1 MPLEMVYIIDESD
14 LVRASLGTLLAST
27 GHKSEHYDCAE
38 TFLEAAPRLAGGCAL
53 IDLYLPGIDGL
64 GAIKRLE
71 ILNPGLPTIAMGTSG
86 TVNTAL
92 RAIRAGAIDY
102 LEKPFTPKVLLRS
115 LDKALDFRRR
125 TRKISNLRREA
136 QALIN
141 RLTPREVEIL
151 ECLTT
156 GQSNKAIAR
165 QLDISPRTIEV
176 HRAHIMEK
184 LEATSLPAAIQI
196 AVTAGVSNL
205 PDED

>member
-27 GHKSEHYDCAE
+27 GHGSEHYACAE

-64 GAIKRLE
+64 GVIKRLE

-102 LEKPFTPKVLLRS
+102 LEKPFTPNVLLRS

-125 TRKISNLRREA
+125 TRKISDQRRQA

-196 AVTAGVSNL
+196 AVTAGVSYL
-205 PDED
+205 QDED

>member
-1 MPLEMVYIIDESD
+1 MPLEMVYITDESD
-14 LVRASLGTLLAST
+14 LVHASLGTLLTSA
-27 GHKSEHYDCAE
+27 GHMSEHYSSAE
-38 TFLEAAPRLAGGCAL
+38 TFLSAAPRLAGGCAL
-53 IDLYLPGIDGL
+53 IDLYLPGMDGL
-64 GAIKRLE
+64 NVIKRLGA
-71 ILNPGLPTIAMGTSG
+71 LNPGLPAIAMANSG
-86 TVNTAL
+86 TVNSTL

-125 TRKISNLRREA
+125 TRKISDQRLQA

-141 RLTPREVEIL
+141 RLTPREL
-151 ECLTT
+151 EVLQGLTT
-156 GQSNKAIAR
+156 GQRNKVIAR

-196 AVTAGVSNL
+196 AATAGVSNL
-205 PDED
+205 QDED

>member
-1 MPLEMVYIIDESD
+1 MPLEMVYIVDESD

-27 GHKSEHYDCAE
+27 GHRSEHYRSAE
-38 TFLEAAPRLAGGCAL
+38 SFLEASPGLIGGCAL

-64 GAIKRLE
+64 SVIKRLE
-71 ILNPGLPTIAMGTSG
+71 ALNPGLPTIAMANSG
-86 TVNTAL
+86 TVTTAL
-92 RAIRAGAIDY
+92 RAMRAGAIDY

-125 TRKISNLRREA
+125 TRKISDQRRQA

-141 RLTPREVEIL
+141 RLTPRELEIL
-151 ECLTT
+151 DCLTT

-176 HRAHIMEK
+176 HRAHIMDK

-196 AVTAGVSNL
+196 AVTAGAFH
-205 PDED
+205 PHEEP